1 MAHGS
6 IRRILPML
14 IPVALLVGGL
24 IYLATISGSASGPL
38 ETSGTVEGVEVSVAS
53 EIPGRVVE
61 VLAAEGQA
69 VQRGDPLFRLD
80 EASIEVRRRKAT
92 AVAAAAVTAARLQ
105 LVKTQQELDALLE
118 DAPLV
123 MAQAQ
128 SDLAAARDA
137 LDDAQ
142 RRRAYQ
148 QSGRRA
154 TDETVEGVEAQL
166 ALAEEAVDQ
175 ADHTAANLS
184 DLSSSDPK
192 RAAAEAA
199 LYEARQQRDAI
210 KTNLNWYTGEPT
222 DIDQAMLD
230 ARVALAEA
238 QVLQA
243 QLEWERWKDGPDPSA
258 LELAQA
264 SVDNAKAQLEAAEAT
279 AAAELDTLDLDA
291 DKVTVRAPVSGVVL
305 ARLIEP
311 GEVVAAGATVFTIG
325 QLDALRITVY
335 LPEDRYGGVSLGEQ
349 AQVTVDTFPG
359 DQFVAM
365 VSRIADEAEFTPR
378 NVQTEE
384 GRRTMVFAVELSVMD
399 PEQKLRPG
407 MPASVSFDA

>member
-6 IRRILPML
+6 VRRVLPML
-14 IPVALLVGGL
+14 VPVALLVGGL

-61 VLAAEGQA
+61 VLVAEGQA

-105 LVKTQQELDALLE
+105 LVKAEQELDALLE
-118 DAPLV
+118 DAPLIA
-123 MAQAQ
+123 AQVQ

-154 TDETVEGVEAQL
+154 TDETIEGVEAQL

-243 QLEWERWKDGPDPSA
+243 QLEWEKWKDGPDPSA

-264 SVDNAKAQLEAAEAT
+264 SVDNAKAQLEAAETT

-305 ARLIEP
+305 TRLIEP

-335 LPEDRYGGVSLGEQ
+335 LPEDRYGGISLGEQ

-365 VSRIADEAEFTPR
+365 VSRIADKAEFTPR

-384 GRRTMVFAVELSVMD
+384 GRRTMVFAVELSVTD

>member
-14 IPVALLVGGL
+14 VPVALLVGGL

-154 TDETVEGVEAQL
+154 TDETIEGVEAQL

-243 QLEWERWKDGPDPSA
+243 QLEWEKWKDGPNPSA

>member
-6 IRRILPML
+6 VRRILPML
-14 IPVALLVGGL
+14 VPVALLVGGL
-24 IYLATISGSASGPL
+24 IYLAAISGSASGPL

-69 VQRGDPLFRLD
+69 VQSGDPLFRLN

-105 LVKTQQELDALLE
+105 LVKAEQELDALLE

-154 TDETVEGVEAQL
+154 TDETIEGVEAQL

-222 DIDQAMLD
+222 DLDQAMLD

-243 QLEWERWKDGPDPSA
+243 QLDWEKWKDGPDPSA

-305 ARLIEP
+305 TRLIEP
-311 GEVVAAGATVFTIG
+311 GEVVAAGATAFTIG
-325 QLDALRITVY
+325 RLDALRITVY

-359 DQFVAM
+359 DHFVAM

-384 GRRTMVFAVELSVMD
+384 GRRTTVFAVELSVMD
-399 PEQKLRPG
+399 PEQKLKPG

>member
-1 MAHGS
+1 
-6 IRRILPML
+6 
-14 IPVALLVGGL
+14 
-24 IYLATISGSASGPL
+24 
-38 ETSGTVEGVEVSVAS
+38 
-53 EIPGRVVE
+53 
-61 VLAAEGQA
+61 
-69 VQRGDPLFRLD
+69 
-80 EASIEVRRRKAT
+80 
-92 AVAAAAVTAARLQ
+92 
-105 LVKTQQELDALLE
+105 
-118 DAPLV
+118 
-123 MAQAQ
+123 
-128 SDLAAARDA
+128 
-137 LDDAQ
+137 
-142 RRRAYQ
+142 
-148 QSGRRA
+148 
-154 TDETVEGVEAQL
+154 VEAQL

-184 DLSSSDPK
+184 GLSSSDPK

-243 QLEWERWKDGPDPSA
+243 QLEWEKWKDGPDPSA

-264 SVDNAKAQLEAAEAT
+264 SVDNARAQLEAAEST

-291 DKVTVRAPVSGVVL
+291 GKLTVRAPVSGVVL
-305 ARLIEP
+305 TRQIES

-335 LPEDRYGGVSLGEQ
+335 LPEDRYGGISLGEQ

-359 DQFVAM
+359 HHFVAM

-384 GRRTMVFAVELSVMD
+384 GRRTMVFAVELSVVD

-407 MPASVSFDA
+407 MPASVAFDA

>member
-24 IYLATISGSASGPL
+24 IYLAPISGSASGPL

-243 QLEWERWKDGPDPSA
+243 QLEWEKWKDGPDPSA

>member
-6 IRRILPML
+6 VRRILPML
-14 IPVALLVGGL
+14 VPVALLVGGL
-24 IYLATISGSASGPL
+24 IYLAAISGSASGPL

-61 VLAAEGQA
+61 VLVAEGQA

-105 LVKTQQELDALLE
+105 LVKAEQELDALLE

-154 TDETVEGVEAQL
+154 TDETIEGVEAQL

-199 LYEARQQRDAI
+199 LYGARQQRDAI

-238 QVLQA
+238 QVLRA
-243 QLEWERWKDGPDPSA
+243 QLEWEKWKDGPDPSA

-305 ARLIEP
+305 TRLIEP
-311 GEVVAAGATVFTIG
+311 GEVVAAGATLFTIG

>member
-154 TDETVEGVEAQL
+154 TDETIEGVEAQL

-243 QLEWERWKDGPDPSA
+243 QLEWEKWKDGPDPSA

-335 LPEDRYGGVSLGEQ
+335 LPEDRYGGISLGEQ

>member
-154 TDETVEGVEAQL
+154 TDETIEGVEAQL

-243 QLEWERWKDGPDPSA
+243 QLEWEKWKDGPNPSA

>member
-14 IPVALLVGGL
+14 VPVALLVGGL

-407 MPASVSFDA
+407 MPASVAFDA

>member
-38 ETSGTVEGVEVSVAS
+38 ETSGTVEAVEVSVAS
-53 EIPGRVVE
+53 EVPGRVVE
-61 VLAAEGQA
+61 VLVAEGQA

-80 EASIEVRRRKAT
+80 EASIQVRRRKAT
-92 AVAAAAVTAARLQ
+92 ALAAAAVAAARLQ
-105 LVKTQQELDALLE
+105 LVKAEQELDALLE
-118 DAPLV
+118 DAPLIA
-123 MAQAQ
+123 AQVQ
-128 SDLAAARDA
+128 SDLAAARDG

-154 TDETVEGVEAQL
+154 TDETIEGVEAQL

-243 QLEWERWKDGPDPSA
+243 QLEWEKWKDGPDPSA

-305 ARLIEP
+305 TRLIEP

-359 DQFVAM
+359 DQFVAT

>member
-359 DQFVAM
+359 DQFVAT

>member
-6 IRRILPML
+6 VRRILPML
-14 IPVALLVGGL
+14 VPVALLVGGL
-24 IYLATISGSASGPL
+24 IYLAAISGSASGPL

-69 VQRGDPLFRLD
+69 VERGDPLFRLD

-105 LVKTQQELDALLE
+105 LVKAEQELDALLE
-118 DAPLV
+118 TAPLV

-154 TDETVEGVEAQL
+154 TDETIEGVEAQL

-199 LYEARQQRDAI
+199 LYGARQQRDAI

-243 QLEWERWKDGPDPSA
+243 QLEWEKWKDGPDPSA

-291 DKVTVRAPVSGVVL
+291 DKITVRAPVSGVVL
-305 ARLIEP
+305 TRLIEP

>member
-92 AVAAAAVTAARLQ
+92 AVAAAAVTAASLQ

>member
-6 IRRILPML
+6 VRRILPML
-14 IPVALLVGGL
+14 VPVALLVGGL
-24 IYLATISGSASGPL
+24 IYLAAISGSASGPL

-105 LVKTQQELDALLE
+105 LVKAEQELDALLE

-154 TDETVEGVEAQL
+154 TDETIEGVEAQL

-243 QLEWERWKDGPDPSA
+243 QLEWEKWKDGPDPSA

-291 DKVTVRAPVSGVVL
+291 DKITVRAPVSGVVL
-305 ARLIEP
+305 TRLIEP

>member
-14 IPVALLVGGL
+14 IPVVLLVGGL
-24 IYLATISGSASGPL
+24 IYLAAISGSAGGPL
-38 ETSGTVEGVEVSVAS
+38 ETSGTVEAVEVSVAS

-69 VQRGDPLFRLD
+69 VQRGDPLFQLD
-80 EASIEVRRRKAT
+80 EASIQVRRRKAT

-105 LVKTQQELDALLE
+105 LVKAEQELEALLE
-118 DAPLV
+118 DAPLIA
-123 MAQAQ
+123 AQVQ
-128 SDLAAARDA
+128 SDLAAARDG

-154 TDETVEGVEAQL
+154 TDETIEGVEAQL

-243 QLEWERWKDGPDPSA
+243 QLEWEKWKDGPDPSA

-291 DKVTVRAPVSGVVL
+291 DKITVRAPVSGVVL
-305 ARLIEP
+305 VRLIEP

>member
-14 IPVALLVGGL
+14 VPVTLLVGGL
-24 IYLATISGSASGPL
+24 IYLATVSGSNGGPL

-61 VLAAEGQA
+61 VLVAEGQA

-105 LVKTQQELDALLE
+105 LVKAEQELDAILE

-154 TDETVEGVEAQL
+154 TDETIEGVEAQL

-175 ADHTAANLS
+175 ADHAAADLG

-243 QLEWERWKDGPDPSA
+243 QLDWEKWKDGPDPSA

-311 GEVVAAGATVFTIG
+311 GEVVAAGATAFTIG

-335 LPEDRYGGVSLGEQ
+335 LPEDRYGGISLGER

-384 GRRTMVFAVELSVMD
+384 GRRTMVFAVELSVTD
-399 PEQKLRPG
+399 PEQKLKPG

>member
-6 IRRILPML
+6 VRRILPML
-14 IPVALLVGGL
+14 VPVALLVGGL
-24 IYLATISGSASGPL
+24 IYMATISGSASGPL

-154 TDETVEGVEAQL
+154 TDETIEGVEAQL

-243 QLEWERWKDGPDPSA
+243 QLEWEKWKDGPNPSA

-335 LPEDRYGGVSLGEQ
+335 LPEDRYGGISLGEQ

-359 DQFVAM
+359 DRFVAM

>member
-105 LVKTQQELDALLE
+105 LVKAEQELDALLE

-335 LPEDRYGGVSLGEQ
+335 LPEDRYGGISLGEQ

>member
-6 IRRILPML
+6 VRRILPML
-14 IPVALLVGGL
+14 VPVALLVGGL
-24 IYLATISGSASGPL
+24 IYLAAISGSASGPL

-61 VLAAEGQA
+61 VLVAEGQA

-92 AVAAAAVTAARLQ
+92 ALAAAAVTAARLQ
-105 LVKTQQELDALLE
+105 LVKAEQELDALLE

-154 TDETVEGVEAQL
+154 TDETIEGVEAQL

-243 QLEWERWKDGPDPSA
+243 QLEWEKWKDGPDPSA
-258 LELAQA
+258 LKLAQA

-291 DKVTVRAPVSGVVL
+291 DKITVRAPVSGVVL
-305 ARLIEP
+305 TRLIEP

-335 LPEDRYGGVSLGEQ
+335 LPEDRYGGISLGEQ

-384 GRRTMVFAVELSVMD
+384 GRRTMVFAVELSVVD

-407 MPASVSFDA
+407 MPASVAFDA

>member
-154 TDETVEGVEAQL
+154 TDETIEGVEAQL

-243 QLEWERWKDGPDPSA
+243 QLEWEKWKNGPDPSA

-264 SVDNAKAQLEAAEAT
+264 SVDNAKAQLEAAETT

-359 DQFVAM
+359 DQFVAT

>member
-154 TDETVEGVEAQL
+154 TDETIEGVEAQL

-230 ARVALAEA
+230 ARVALA
-238 QVLQA
+238 
-243 QLEWERWKDGPDPSA
+243 D
-258 LELAQA
+258 
-264 SVDNAKAQLEAAEAT
+264 AKAQLEAAEAT

-359 DQFVAM
+359 DQFVAT

>member
-14 IPVALLVGGL
+14 VPVALLVGGL

-154 TDETVEGVEAQL
+154 TDETIEGVEAQL

-243 QLEWERWKDGPDPSA
+243 QLEWEKWKDGPDPSA
-258 LELAQA
+258 LEMAQA